1 MEVPNIY
8 ESVMVDNYANG
19 TIKETKTENE
29 KSAKKPSVIITGDS
43 LLNGI
48 NEKGLTKD
56 NRVKI

>member
-1 MEVPNIY
+1 
-8 ESVMVDNYANG
+8 MVDNYANG

-29 KSAKKPSVIITGDS
+29 KSAKKPSVVITGDS